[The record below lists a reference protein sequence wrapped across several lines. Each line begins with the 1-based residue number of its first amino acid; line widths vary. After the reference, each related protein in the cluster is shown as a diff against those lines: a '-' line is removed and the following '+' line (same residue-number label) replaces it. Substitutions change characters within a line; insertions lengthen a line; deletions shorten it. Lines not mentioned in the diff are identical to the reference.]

1 MCPGV
6 FALGTGGFYFATDVA
21 AGVDAGLTE
30 VSHDCLL
37 EIESGKWKMENCPGF
52 VSDTRG
58 VFRSDAG
65 QRDGKPQGVGRQMRR
80 LFTRTPVP
88 DVANVRYT
96 GNSRQDVEGR
106 RSGRDVLGMGRLL

>member
-1 MCPGV
+1 MCV
-6 FALGTGGFYFATDVA
+6 FHFNSQEYRQITPDNSFSQFID
-21 AGVDAGLTE
+21 
-30 VSHDCLL
+30 S
-37 EIESGKWKMENCPGF
+37 PGF
-52 VSDTRG
+52 VSDFPE